1 MKTAVHPSA
10 EQITLPRVLA
20 ALSDPIRLGVVR
32 LLSDGSERGWNEL
45 RAPIAKSTLSHH
57 MRVLRD
63 AGITRT
69 RVEGTRCF
77 VRLRSQDLESRFPGL
92 LASVIGNAAD
102 VGTDVTLA

>member
-1 MKTAVHPSA
+1 MKTAVHPPA
-10 EQITLPRVLA
+10 DQISLPQVLA
-20 ALSDPIRLGVVR
+20 ALADPIRLGVVR
-32 LLSDGSERGWNEL
+32 LLADGSERGWNEL

-77 VRLRSQDLESRFPGL
+77 VRLRDKELESRFPGL
-92 LASVIGNAAD
+92 VSTVIGNAED
-102 VGTDVTLA
+102 VGTDVTLR